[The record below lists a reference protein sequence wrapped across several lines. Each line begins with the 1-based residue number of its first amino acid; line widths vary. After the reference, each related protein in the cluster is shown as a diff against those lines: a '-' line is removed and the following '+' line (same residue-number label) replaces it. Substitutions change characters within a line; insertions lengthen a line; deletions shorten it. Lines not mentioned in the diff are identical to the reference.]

1 MSPQD
6 LLYEIALT
14 RVPNIG
20 VRLAKVLIA
29 HCRGAQAVFEESKK
43 NLLKINGIGPRH
55 AESISQSDTL
65 HEAEANIKF
74 LIDHNCQVSYYLHD
88 DTYPQRLLQYD
99 DAPVLL
105 YYRGTSN
112 LNETRTVGIVG
123 TRKPN
128 NYGKAQTVQI
138 VEALQHLNVQII
150 SGLAYGIDSIAHQSS
165 VAHLIDNIAVMATG
179 LDNIYPAQN
188 RKLAQQIQ
196 EHGCILTEFP
206 INTRPDRENFPL
218 RNRII
223 AGIADAILVMQSA
236 SKGGSLITAEYANSY
251 HKDVFAL
258 PGRVSD
264 DMSAGCNKLIKTNKA
279 HLMESAQDIAYIMRW
294 DDDSLPA
301 SKQIMLFDEL
311 SEIER
316 SIVSYLKEHE
326 EISIDQ
332 IHHHTQLK
340 PSELASNLLN
350 LEFKG
355 VIRSLPGKKYAMY

>member
-6 LLYEIALT
+6 LFYEIALT

-20 VRLAKVLIA
+20 VRLAKILIA
-29 HCRGAQAVFEESKK
+29 HCRGAQGVFEESNK
-43 NLLKINGIGPRH
+43 NLLKINGIGQRH
-55 AESISQSDTL
+55 LESITQSNPFR
-65 HEAEANIKF
+65 EAEDNIKF
-74 LIDHNCQVSYYLHD
+74 LLENNCNISYYLND
-88 DTYPQRLLQYD
+88 PNYPQRLLQYD

-105 YYRGTSN
+105 YSRGTSN

-128 NYGKAQTVQI
+128 IYGKSQTEQLVR
-138 VEALQHLNVQII
+138 ELKHLNVQII
-150 SGLAYGIDSIAHQSS
+150 SGLAYGIDSIAHQS
-165 VAHLIDNIAVMATG
+165 AIANDIDNIAAMGTG
-179 LDNIYPAQN
+179 LDKIYPAQN
-188 RKLAQQIQ
+188 RKLANQIRNN
-196 EHGCILTEFP
+196 GCLLTEFP
-206 INTRPDRENFPL
+206 INTNPDRENFPL

-223 AGIADAILVMQSA
+223 AGISDAVIVIQSA

-279 HLMESAQDIAYIMRW
+279 HLIESAQDIAYIMRW
-294 DDDSLPA
+294 DDDTPKPN
-301 SKQIMLFDEL
+301 KQIQLFNEL
-311 SEIER
+311 SDIER
-316 SIVSYLKEHE
+316 SIVDYLKDQD
-326 EISIDQ
+326 EITVDQ
-332 IHHHTQLK
+332 LHHHTQLK